1 MRDMEEERERENV
14 AMTQFAH
21 VETELGNGSVI
32 KSGWSKYLE
41 TRYLSV
47 PASIH
52 I

>member
-32 KSGWSKYLE
+32 KSGWSKNIFKLAIF
-41 TRYLSV
+41 LCLQ
-47 PASIH
+47 A
-52 I
+52 